1 VTAVK
6 YDSIVGD
13 ILPIFPTLLAWT
25 KDLEYSKIKDDFVNV
40 CLKQFEKDCV
50 GVKKS
55 NIGGW
60 QSNSNWIESPDYSF
74 YKNYIVDRIQNI
86 LDVEYKISKK
96 HIIQF
101 GNCWINI
108 NKNGNRNDV
117 HTHPQCDFSGVFYV
131 KCSDNSGEINFINE
145 RKHVDYT
152 FMEVIDKQISGGYNL
167 ASGYWIGP
175 EEGMMIL
182 FPSSLPHSV
191 GVNNSDEDRI
201 SISFNLKIKIGG

>member
-1 VTAVK
+1 VTVVK
-6 YDSIVGD
+6 SDSIVGD
-13 ILPIFPTLLAWT
+13 ILPIFPTLLSWT
-25 KDLEYSKIKDDFVNV
+25 KDLNYPTIKEKFVDICYEELDKNPS
-40 CLKQFEKDCV
+40 

-55 NIGGW
+55 NMGGW
-60 QSNSNWIESPDYSF
+60 QSDCNWIESPEKIF

-86 LDVEYKISKK
+86 LDEKFKISKK

-108 NKNGNRNDV
+108 NEEGNYNDI

-152 FMEVIDKQISGGYNL
+152 VMETIDKSITSGYNL
-167 ASGYWIGP
+167 ASGYWIAP

-182 FPSSLPHSV
+182 FPSSIPHSV
-191 GVNNSDEDRI
+191 GVNNTNETRV
-201 SISFNLKIKIGG
+201 SISFNLKIKTGG